1 MSYQGV
7 RAGKSGV
14 QKYPKAKFES
24 RPQSGVKPK
33 ERTEKRP
40 SVAARR
46 AKAASQGGA
55 ASKQVGVKRKM
66 DSRTPQSSHENK
78 KFKKFR

>member
-7 RAGKSGV
+7 RAGKNGV

-33 ERTEKRP
+33 ERMEKRP
-40 SVAARR
+40 SVAARK
-46 AKAASQGGA
+46 AKAAFQGSA
-55 ASKQVGVKRKM
+55 PSKEAGVKRKM
-66 DSRTPQSSHENK
+66 DSRTPESSHQKK